1 MYDATHEVVGD
12 ADIFIAAAAVAD
24 YRPATLSEQKI
35 KKTEENM
42 TIELVRCP
50 DILASVAALGDGPF
64 TVGFAA
70 ETQHVDTY
78 ARGKLENKKLDMIIA
93 NRVGVDL
100 GFDRDENAVNV
111 FWSDG
116 EKRFPK
122 TDKSALANELV
133 ELVVERYYAV
143 RGADTQP
150 RLTVIST
157 TD

>member
-1 MYDATHEVVGD
+1 M
-12 ADIFIAAAAVAD
+12 
-24 YRPATLSEQKI
+24 
-35 KKTEENM
+35 
-42 TIELVRCP
+42 
-50 DILASVAALGDGPF
+50 
-64 TVGFAA
+64 
-70 ETQHVDTY
+70 
-78 ARGKLENKKLDMIIA
+78 
-93 NRVGVDL
+93 
-100 GFDRDENAVNV
+100 
-111 FWSDG
+111 FWGDG